1 MITCRTCRE
10 HLPGYFDRDLS
21 PKLRAEV
28 AEHLQNCDAC
38 YAASVQQRDLSREL
52 ARSLPT
58 LGSPVSGLDRIWSA
72 VQADMAQP
80 RREPELLEKAR
91 YSVVA
96 LIFIIAL
103 LLPWTVRGHR
113 LALPPPPTP
122 AISTPKGTPVGVAF
136 APYTIT
142 FSSLTPP
149 IQSNNAPELGATD
162 TP

>member
-10 HLPGYFDRDLS
+10 YLPGYLQRDLH

-28 AEHLQNCDAC
+28 AAHLESCDTC
-38 YAASVQQRDLSREL
+38 YVLSVQQRDL

-58 LGSPVSGLDRIWSA
+58 VGSPVSGLDRIWSA

-80 RREPELLEKAR
+80 RREPEGLEKAR

-103 LLPWTVRGHR
+103 LLPWTVRGQR
-113 LALPPPPTP
+113 LVLPTPPTP
-122 AISTPKGTPVGVAF
+122 AVSTPKGTPVGVAF

-142 FSSLTPP
+142 FTSLTPP
-149 IQSNNAPELGATD
+149 IQSNNAPEPGATD